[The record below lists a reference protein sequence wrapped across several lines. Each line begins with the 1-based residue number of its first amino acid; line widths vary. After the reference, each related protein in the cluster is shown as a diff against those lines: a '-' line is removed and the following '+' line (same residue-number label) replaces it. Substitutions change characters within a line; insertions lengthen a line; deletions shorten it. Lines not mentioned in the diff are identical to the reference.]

1 MCIFISREMAWVRFP
16 YRLRRNGAG
25 KHAPWRDYVA
35 GNMCRARWRLLHA
48 RRRLC
53 NAGVWVTV
61 FVFPDTALDLC
72 RLGVRLLK
80 YLVGFVP
87 DAATRS
93 AARENRSAAAC
104 SGQPSTFRL
113 RRQFVARRPITFA
126 RTPLLPRRASRTA
139 DSAASRPV
147 CVGLRRRDGLL
158 TRNVFTGCSYWS
170 TAAQHCTL
178 LEVIITPVP
187 HHCSPV
193 AAHKFSDHLA

>member
-1 MCIFISREMAWVRFP
+1 M
-16 YRLRRNGAG
+16 
-25 KHAPWRDYVA
+25 
-35 GNMCRARWRLLHA
+35 RAY
-48 RRRLC
+48 
-53 NAGVWVTV
+53 GVTV

-93 AARENRSAAAC
+93 AAQENRSAAAC